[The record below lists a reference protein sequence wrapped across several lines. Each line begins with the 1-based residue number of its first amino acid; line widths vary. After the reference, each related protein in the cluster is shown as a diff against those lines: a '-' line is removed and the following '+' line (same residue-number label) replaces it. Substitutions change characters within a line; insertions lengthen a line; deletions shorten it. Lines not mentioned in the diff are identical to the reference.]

1 MKRHVVVSGI
11 AFGLTALTLGSL
23 LVGCSNT
30 NVEETP
36 GVSPEEL
43 QSSLS
48 TAMKAAEDNL
58 AAAKTELEALIA
70 AGDDASAQ
78 QLTDAVNKL
87 NAAIENAKKAA
98 NDTNAATKAELLTSI
113 ETAKLFAIDAAG
125 TTLLAAKEELSAAI
139 VAGDLA
145 NVDAMT
151 VAVSNLQAAIN
162 AASETAANADTELKN
177 ELLAA
182 LDTMKKDVAEAVELQ
197 LTAAAENLN
206 KTVADA
212 QAASAEQLNAAVASL
227 NNALDLAKA
236 FASESDSVLKKEI
249 TEQINDVKAQTS
261 DAIKVAVETAYAEL
275 EAKINAGDQASAD
288 ALASA
293 VQLVN
298 DAIANAKKA
307 AIDEVNVTINA
318 TKLEVV
324 ELFNTAIE
332 AKAEEF
338 QGLLNAS
345 NAANAEALKNTS
357 NELKGL
363 VDAAVKTGSDDLAAA
378 VEALEAKMI
387 EAVDQKL
394 ADLKAELSSNLDAEV
409 ADIQATLEAFNLS
422 VDAAKTLFGDA
433 DAALKAELEELIAST
448 KAEVLETAATN
459 LANAKTELTELM
471 NTNDVAIVEAMA
483 AAKADLEAK
492 IAAVNELYNAMNAAG
507 ATDEELAAS
516 SAALTANLE
525 AVNAAL
531 TDSIA
536 AVKAASIQ
544 ISDWTDAT
552 DELVKDEGGL
562 DQLYALYA
570 KYEVKVNTYAGN
582 DFAKVEALYHDAWV
596 RMVRISNVSEIEGI
610 LATFDEEASKV
621 RTIPDVIYDAILEVA
636 PSVDEVSYPDDKPGL
651 DHVAELIADA
661 MASGNTYVIDMIYSY
676 GDAGEDLVARYEA
689 YLEQYNTLLRKS
701 DGTIIK
707 NKMDELVANPLV
719 YSNTDAI
726 TMMRTLRSDFDGW
739 ISDAKNALE
748 NVEGFAETYDLFV
761 EYEARYVALS
771 AAHAE
776 AERLNADV
784 LDLMVKIEE
793 SGATIMNKE
802 ALEAIEFRVE
812 MWKTVYFSAPYAED
826 VNSSNYEMLDHAKV
840 EELQTLFAAKVEA
853 FRIAAQKFADKVDA
867 IGDINLLKWD
877 EINEALT
884 EYGVLVISRD
894 LNDFNY
900 LFDETSTPADYYDR
914 LITLYTEYRNLKA
927 EALDAFV
934 STNTPIADLVVD
946 IYDRATLET
955 ALSWFD
961 AYGVKDEAGAF
972 VFDNGK
978 YGSGYVL
985 GTNMIVDA
993 DYYDY
998 LVELKAD
1005 YDILEAAKIAE
1016 TADVMAKID
1025 EIGTVTVLG
1034 ADRVFT
1040 AMRAYNAWLNG
1051 ANAPDGFLASQYAV
1065 DLADTTYVVE
1075 NHQTLVDALDRLAYL
1090 KEQVNAIGQAIHL
1103 DLEAKDSYLDFANED
1118 DRNAYQAQLDN
1129 IYALIDQFVAD
1140 NGGSDEGMIIE
1151 ENVLKLLTAQNAVNK
1166 FDAMM
1171 ALEAKAESV
1180 LAGLGM
1186 LNVPAM
1192 DLDYM
1197 TGKVGY
1203 IKANALVTLD
1213 EYNDEAQ
1220 IAAERDL
1227 ALAKLDAVLTTAT
1240 CYEQYV
1246 LALAADDTL
1255 DDDVKTK
1262 LANELAVSY
1271 EVTVNRMAETTV
1283 FDDVAQNI
1291 KFVESELES
1300 IYPLPVVEPTL
1311 E

>member
-98 NDTNAATKAELLTSI
+98 NDTNAATKSELLTSI

-182 LDTMKKDVAEAVELQ
+182 LDAMKAEVAEAVELQ

-206 KTVADA
+206 KTVQDA

-307 AIDEVNVTINA
+307 AIDEVNVVINA

-324 ELFNTAIE
+324 ELFNTTIE

-338 QGLLNAS
+338 QGLLNSS

-363 VDAAVKTGSDDLAAA
+363 IDAAVKTGSDELAAT

-387 EAVDQKL
+387 ATVDQKL
-394 ADLKAELSSNLDAEV
+394 ADLKTELSANLDAEV

-433 DAALKAELEELIAST
+433 DAALKLELEELVAST
-448 KAEVLETAATN
+448 KAEILAIAAEN
-459 LANAKTELTELM
+459 LANAKSELTELI
-471 NTNDVAIVEAMA
+471 NTNDAALVESMI
-483 AAKADLEAK
+483 AAKVELEGK
-492 IAAVNELYNAMNAAG
+492 ITTVNELYNAMNAAG

-516 SAALTANLE
+516 SAALTANLD

-544 ISDWTDAT
+544 IADWTDAT

-570 KYEVKVNTYAGN
+570 KYEGKVNTYAGN

-596 RMVRISNVSEIEGI
+596 RMVRISNISEIEGI
-610 LATFDEEASKV
+610 LSTFDEEASKI

-651 DHVAELIADA
+651 DHVAELLADA
-661 MASGNTYVIDMIYSY
+661 MASGNTYVIDMIHAY

-707 NKMDELVANPLV
+707 NKMDELVASPLM
-719 YSNTDAI
+719 YNNADAI
-726 TMMRTLRSDFDGW
+726 ATMLALRSDFDVW
-739 ISDAKNALE
+739 FADDRNELA
-748 NVEGFAETYDLFV
+748 NVDGFAETYEKFV
-761 EYEARYVALS
+761 EYEARYTALT
-771 AAHAE
+771 AAAAE
-776 AERLNADV
+776 ADRLNTDV
-784 LDLMVKIEE
+784 LALIANIEE
-793 SGATIMNKE
+793 SGATIMNRD
-802 ALEAIEFRVE
+802 ALDALNLRIEL
-812 MWKTVYFSAPYAED
+812 WKVTYFSAPYADD
-826 VNSSNYEMLDHAKV
+826 VNSSNYEMLNHAKV

-853 FRIAAQKFADKVDA
+853 FKIAAQKFADKVDA
-867 IGDINLLKWD
+867 IGEINLLKWD

-900 LFDETSTPADYYDR
+900 LFDETSTPADYYDI

-927 EALDAFV
+927 SALEAFV
-934 STNTPIADLVVD
+934 ATNTPIADLVVD
-946 IYDRATLET
+946 IYDKATLET
-955 ALSWFD
+955 ALNWFD
-961 AYGVKDEAGAF
+961 TYGVKDESGAL

-978 YGSGYVL
+978 YGTGYVL
-985 GTNMIVDA
+985 SNDIVVDA

-1005 YDILEAAKIAE
+1005 YDVLEAAKIAE
-1016 TADVMAKID
+1016 TADVIAKID
-1025 EIGTVTVLG
+1025 NIGTVTIAAAKERIFPAL
-1034 ADRVFT
+1034 D
-1040 AMRAYNAWLNG
+1040 AYNAWLKGTNVPEG
-1051 ANAPDGFLASQYAV
+1051 YTDAQYAI
-1065 DLADTTYVVE
+1065 DLGDSTYVIE
-1075 NHQTLVDALDRLAYL
+1075 NYDV
-1090 KEQVNAIGQAIHL
+1090 
-1103 DLEAKDSYLDFANED
+1103 
-1118 DRNAYQAQLDN
+1118 
-1129 IYALIDQFVAD
+1129 
-1140 NGGSDEGMIIE
+1140 
-1151 ENVLKLLTAQNAVNK
+1151 LLTAMDTLAVLKDHVNNIS
-1166 FDAMM
+1166 DAIN
-1171 ALEAKAESV
+1171 ALEAKESYRDFVDAAERDDYQAQIDDIYVKIDAFV
-1180 LAGLGM
+1180 LANNGDAEGQIAEAL
-1186 LNVPAM
+1186 LNKLTTSQNAVHKFDAVTALNAKADEVHTAVNALSVPAL

-1197 TGKVGY
+1197 VGKIEYIVTGAV
-1203 IKANALVTLD
+1203 NTLD
-1213 EYNDEAQ
+1213 EYNDADA
-1220 IAAERDL
+1220 IFAERDL
-1227 ALAKLDAVLTTAT
+1227 ALAKLDAVAVTAT
-1240 CYEQYV
+1240 CYEKYV
-1246 LALAADDTL
+1246 LALDADATL
-1255 DDDVKTK
+1255 DADTK
-1262 LANELAVSY
+1262 LLLANELAVSY
-1271 EVTVNRMAETTV
+1271 EVTVNRMADTTIY
-1283 FDDVAQNI
+1283 DDVAQNI

-1300 IYPLPVVEPTL
+1300 IYPISD
-1311 E
+1311 